1 MGCWGPGPFDND
13 TAADWAYG
21 MTDMS
26 CTEARADL
34 LAITLRAFIE
44 TEVHIAGTFATVELD
59 SLLEEAVA
67 AAAFVADAHTGV
79 RRFTDN
85 AFAQSLAE
93 DNTTIVYTEVA
104 PPSDYLR
111 ALAFKALGKAMEL
124 TEDDSSSTDW
134 RRSVGEIG
142 TELTRPGLNT

>member
-13 TAADWAYG
+13 TAADWAYSL
-21 MTDMS
+21 TDMS

-34 LAITLRAFIE
+34 LTITLRAFIE
-44 TEVHIAGTFATVELD
+44 TEVELAGTFDLIEFD
-59 SLLEEAVA
+59 SLLEQAVA
-67 AAAFVADAHTGV
+67 AAAFVADAHTGQ

-111 ALAFKALGKAMEL
+111 ALAFKALGKAMEM
-124 TEDDSSSTDW
+124 TEEDSSSTDW
-134 RRSVGEIG
+134 RMSVGQIG
-142 TELTRPGLNT
+142 TELTRPPNGR